1 MWTAEDGIVAG
12 GGQTRGREDE
22 GPHQEEG
29 LIEEDLDRE
38 VIRGEIGTEEGTGV
52 EVDLEDEM
60 VTAGTETE
68 AEAVLEEE
76 IGGPD
81 RPEVIPGGGGLGL
94 GLDLDLP
101 EEGEGV
107 VRRRM
112 VGVTPTTS
120 SRSCCSS
127 PKVRGARVA
136 PSWDSPGQPEAG
148 QILLEEPRTPTWSA
162 SPRRGP
168 RDRGQTREVPTD
180 YLRARAGGSGPGRGP
195 RRGHPPAPGRRK
207 ARRRGEI
214 GEDGEE
220 EEEEEETLQMRI
232 MQTKCR
238 WDEEGIKGQGRDQGQ
253 GLGVMSGGK
262 GGGQDPR
269 RKVLSRTNCCGCAA
283 CPSPAMITPK
293 QDRDKDPHHAAGE
306 QCPDP
311 AVQRE
316 DIPGAET
323 GQGLKRES
331 SAPDPGHL

>member
-1 MWTAEDGIVAG
+1 M
-12 GGQTRGREDE
+12 
-22 GPHQEEG
+22 
-29 LIEEDLDRE
+29 
-38 VIRGEIGTEEGTGV
+38 
-52 EVDLEDEM
+52 
-60 VTAGTETE
+60 
-68 AEAVLEEE
+68 
-76 IGGPD
+76 
-81 RPEVIPGGGGLGL
+81 
-94 GLDLDLP
+94 
-101 EEGEGV
+101 

-127 PKVRGARVA
+127 HKVRGARAA
-136 PSWDSPGQPEAG
+136 PSWGSPGQPEAG
-148 QILLEEPRTPTWSA
+148 RILLEERRTPTWSA
-162 SPRRGP
+162 SPRPGP
-168 RDRGQTREVPTD
+168 RGRGQTREVPTD
-180 YLRARAGGSGPGRGP
+180 YLRAREGGRDLGRGP
-195 RRGHPPAPGRRK
+195 RRGHPRAPGRRK

-214 GEDGEE
+214 GEDGE

-238 WDEEGIKGQGRDQGQ
+238 WDEEGIEGQGRDPGR
-253 GLGVMSGGK
+253 GLGVMSQGEGD
-262 GGGQDPR
+262 GQDPR
-269 RKVLSRTNCCGCAA
+269 RKVLSRTSCCGCAA

-331 SAPDPGHL
+331 FVPDPELRLRKEECLHPVPDLR